1 MSFTQR
7 DIGSALEVSDR
18 RIFSYQA
25 YGEKQA
31 RTKFLVETCVETC
44 MGKQKNI
51 QQAYGGKQARTKF
64 LVETCVET
72 CMEKGRLPNNSFRSG
87 KTMEENRKTNVE
99 N

>member
-44 MGKQKNI
+44 MGK
-51 QQAYGGKQARTKF
+51 
-64 LVETCVET
+64 
-72 CMEKGRLPNNSFRSG
+72 
-87 KTMEENRKTNVE
+87 
-99 N
+99 